1 MPNTLPPKEQ
11 NLFKRVL
18 KCYEQKQY
26 KNGLK
31 FAKQILVN
39 PKYSEHG
46 ETLAMKGLI
55 LNCLGRKEE
64 AFEFVKKGLRND
76 LTSHVCWHVYG
87 LVQRAYRKYEEA
99 IKCYRNALKFDKE
112 NLQILRDLSLL
123 QVQMRDLEGYRETR
137 YQLLKLRAGQRQS
150 WIGYAISHHLIKD
163 YNMAYKILEEF
174 SKSQTITKVDN
185 EHCEML
191 LYQNM
196 IIRESGKLS
205 DALEHLTT
213 HERQITDKLAI
224 TELKALINLELGN
237 FMEAEQ
243 YYWKLLNRNPE
254 NVGYYHKLEKSIQP
268 KNVVER
274 MKIYKRMEE
283 KFPRAQCPKRLPLN
297 FLSGSEFTEKLDL
310 YMRSAIR
317 KGVPP
322 LFVNLRSL
330 YNNSEKV
337 KIVEEN
343 VLKYEKY
350 LLKQSSFDENES
362 TLESPT
368 VLLWTQCYLA
378 QHYDILGNT
387 QLALDYI
394 DKALEHTPTLIE
406 AYMIKARIF
415 KHGGDMKQAAYWMD
429 EARSLDTADR
439 YVNSK
444 CAKYQLR
451 ANEIAKAERTCG
463 LFTREG
469 SLASENLNEMQCI
482 WYETEC
488 GRAYKRLGN
497 YGEALKKCHEIE
509 KHFEEITEDQFDF
522 HSYCLRKMTLCAYV
536 RLLRL
541 EDSLRGHHF
550 YFKAAKLA
558 IECYIEL
565 YDRPLCGNN
574 EDLLTNNDNLSE
586 KDLKKKK
593 SKQRRAAKKAEIQQ
607 EKNKD
612 SCQKNEGSEESK
624 INANN
629 LAKVEDPLTEAV
641 RFLKPLQTFCGDNM
655 ETHVLAFEIY
665 YRKDK
670 LLLMLQSLKRAVIV
684 DPTHPKLH
692 ECLVKFSKK
701 VSERKNIEA
710 VIKEVINKETKPL
723 YHGLELLDFN
733 KEFLNK
739 HKHSLPHQLAGA
751 AMLYFLDTT
760 AQTEAITM
768 ATSLHN
774 EMSNRT
780 LEVCSDVLLALETG
794 RFGECQEQLN
804 EYRKKC
810 RALFPYSLLFISSEQ
825 HDDLINTKPKHEL
838 VTCNGNNL
846 HS

>member
-1 MPNTLPPKEQ
+1 MPSTLPPKE
-11 NLFKRVL
+11 NTLFKRVL

-31 FAKQILVN
+31 FAKQILSN

-55 LNCLGRKEE
+55 LNCLGRKDE

-174 SKSQTITKVDN
+174 AKSQTVTKLDN

-196 IIRESGKLS
+196 IIRESGKMKE
-205 DALEHLTT
+205 ALDHLIT
-213 HERQITDKLAI
+213 HEHQIPDKLAV
-224 TELKALINLELGN
+224 TELKAYINLELN
-237 FMEAEQ
+237 NHKEAEN
-243 YYWKLLNRNPE
+243 YYWDLLNRNPE
-254 NVGYYHKLEKSIQP
+254 NVGYYQQLEKAIQP
-268 KNVVER
+268 KDTQER
-274 MKIYKRMEE
+274 MKIYITMAE
-283 KFPRAQCPKRLPLN
+283 KFPKAQCPKRLPLN
-297 FLSGSEFTEKLDL
+297 FLNGREFAEKLDL
-310 YMRSAIR
+310 YMRPALR

-330 YNNSEKV
+330 YDNKEKV
-337 KIVEEN
+337 KTIDDIVVE
-343 VLKYEKY
+343 YEKC
-350 LLKQSSFDENES
+350 LVERSCFDETECMK
-362 TLESPT
+362 ESPT
-368 VLLWTQCYLA
+368 VLLWTRCYLA

-387 QLALDYI
+387 KLALEYI
-394 DKALEHTPTLIE
+394 EKALEHTPTLIE
-406 AYMIKARIF
+406 AYMIKARIY
-415 KHGGDMKQAAYWMD
+415 KHGGNIEQAAFWMD

-469 SLASENLNEMQCI
+469 SLASENLNEMQCM
-482 WYETEC
+482 WFQTEC

-497 YGEALKKCHEIE
+497 YGEALKKCHEME

-550 YFKAAKLA
+550 YFKASKLA
-558 IECYIEL
+558 IECYLDL
-565 YDRPLCGNN
+565 YDKPLSDSNK
-574 EDLLTNNDNLSE
+574 DSLTSTDNLSE

-593 SKQRRAAKKAEIQQ
+593 SKQRRAAKKAEIQ
-607 EKNKD
+607 EKGKD
-612 SCQKNEGSEESK
+612 SKEASQKNEGNEENK
-624 INANN
+624 LDADT
-629 LAKVEDPLTEAV
+629 LAKVADPLSEAV
-641 RFLKPLQTFCGDNM
+641 KFLKPLQTFCSDNI
-655 ETHVLAFEIY
+655 ETHLQAFEIY
-665 YRKDK
+665 SRKDK
-670 LLLMLQSLKRAVIV
+670 LLLMLQSVKRAMNVN
-684 DPTHPKLH
+684 PTHPKLH
-692 ECLVKFSKK
+692 ECLVKFHRKVTSCHNIDET
-701 VSERKNIEA
+701 VSE
-710 VIKEVINKETKPL
+710 VIKTEMKPL
-723 YHGLELLDFN
+723 FGGSDVLDFN
-733 KEFLNK
+733 NGFLNK
-739 HKHSLPHQLAGA
+739 HQFSLPHQLAGA
-751 AMLYFLDTT
+751 AMMCLLEPCK
-760 AQTEAITM
+760 QTEALSI
-768 ATSLHN
+768 ATSLGEDLN
-774 EMSNRT
+774 ERT
-780 LEVCSDVLLALETG
+780 IPVCADVLDALQTG
-794 RFGECQEQLN
+794 RFGECPEMME
-804 EYRKKC
+804 EYKRRC
-810 RALFPYSLLFISSEQ
+810 HDLFPYCLIFMPAKHGGIVENGPTSEK
-825 HDDLINTKPKHEL
+825 TA
-838 VTCNGNNL
+838 CNGSNG
-846 HS
+846 